1 VSILDLNGDL
11 NLAIDA
17 AAPIDLGVAANAN
30 VAAPIDGAVAAN
42 ANVGSIDSSA
52 TAVAQRTRSSTRI
65 TGSAEATP
73 TRTPTSLDGERDIAE
88 VARAASST
96 SGRTMT
102 AANVETL
109 LEKLRPMGLVVGAD
123 GAEPSGHRTNP
134 LLALRMKVAVT
145 DPQRTRALTAP
156 FARLFHPIVVVA
168 VVAPFGWICWW
179 VLVERGLVRGADPHH
194 RRGRPR
200 SSNIPGGVPPG
211 SPTEAVTGSGRPA
224 PSEGATLTP
233 ATAVPT
239 DTSSSAPTT
248 GPSAPT
254 TEPSSLSLTSPSA
267 ADSSGAATA
276 APDTG
281 GTASTQNPSTASSPT
296 AGPSSAAT
304 P

>member
-1 VSILDLNGDL
+1 MTEVIGPGGDPGAIPGTAHPARAL
-11 NLAIDA
+11 VPRRASGVELLGEMKGSGYRRPPALARR
-17 AAPIDLGVAANAN
+17 P
-30 VAAPIDGAVAAN
+30 DGQVVQLTPLLHAVLQ
-42 ANVGSIDSSA
+42 
-52 TAVAQRTRSSTRI
+52 AV
-65 TGSAEATP
+65 
-73 TRTPTSLDGERDIAE
+73 DGERDIAE

-200 SSNIPGGVPPG
+200 SSGIPGGVPVRLAHRGRHRLRQARPERGRYAHARHGRYGRSDRHLVVRAHHG
-211 SPTEAVTGSGRPA
+211 SVRAHH
-224 PSEGATLTP
+224 
-233 ATAVPT
+233 
-239 DTSSSAPTT
+239 
-248 GPSAPT
+248 
-254 TEPSSLSLTSPSA
+254 
-267 ADSSGAATA
+267 
-276 APDTG
+276 
-281 GTASTQNPSTASSPT
+281 
-296 AGPSSAAT
+296 
-304 P
+304 